1 MHKTVLK
8 FKKIEVKAF
17 KPKDL
22 KVNLSIYFGK
32 DEKEEIIDKEFILKN
47 PIEIVNKILL
57 AIKSKG
63 KIIVEEED
71 DDILKNIYITR
82 VDREEEI
89 EDKLLVF
96 FKDLVEKGKKLKS
109 LKNAGQYMKLY
120 NEIKVMKLVF

>member
-22 KVNLSIYFGK
+22 KVNLSIYFDK

-96 FKDLVEKGKKLKS
+96 FKDLVERGKKLKS